1 MTTPTLPAVTGYA
14 ILQGQIAA
22 AQDSAD
28 TIARAIND
36 SPNYTE
42 EGRQERFEK
51 HTAEHRDYLAK
62 VTERVD
68 QIVSDA
74 EQRYASA
81 RADLLPVPE
90 DDTASAA
97 AEMQAQRILA
107 RPGMTDGSAALA
119 WLTESEPSPAR
130 TAVIEELQARGIL
143 RQDTIDRVLDSDPA
157 AAAAAQ
163 ARTAAQTVAS
173 AYLRPQLSALA
184 RRLDNRNAQGPSAM
198 ESLQVGKIDGLPPL
212 EVRGLPGWTPTS
224 AESAYRSR

>member
-28 TIARAIND
+28 TIARAINT

-42 EGRQERFEK
+42 QGRQERYEK
-51 HTAEHRDYLAK
+51 HTAEHRAYLAT

-68 QIVSDA
+68 QIVTDA
-74 EQRYASA
+74 EQHYATT
-81 RADLLPVPE
+81 RASLLPTPE
-90 DDTASAA
+90 DDTAAAA

-107 RPGMTDGSAALA
+107 RPGMTDGSTALA
-119 WLTESEPSPAR
+119 WLTDSEPSPAR

-143 RQDTIDRVLDSDPA
+143 SQSTIDRVLDSNPE

-163 ARTAAQTVAS
+163 ARTAAQTVANT
-173 AYLRPQLSALA
+173 YIKPQLSALA
-184 RRLDNRNAQGPSAM
+184 RRLDSRHAQGPNGM
-198 ESLQVGKIDGLPPL
+198 ESMQIGNIPGLPPL